1 MADNNKY
8 LDKEEEDIIESF
20 ERGEWEPAKNLQER
34 LQTAREIAFN
44 TISKNRAINIEIP
57 EVDFLKIEAKARIV
71 GVAYPALIGAILHQY
86 AEGQI
91 KGVL

>member
-20 ERGEWEPAKNLQER
+20 ERGEWESANNLQER

-44 TISKNRAINIEIP
+44 TISKNRTLNIEIP

-71 GVAYPALIGAILHQY
+71 GVAYHALIGAILHQY

-91 KGVL
+91 KGSL

>member
-8 LDKEEEDIIESF
+8 LDKEEEDIIESV
-20 ERGEWEPAKNLQER
+20 ERGEWESANNLQER
-34 LQTAREIAFN
+34 LQIAREIAFN
-44 TISKNRAINIEIP
+44 TISKNRTLYIDIP

-86 AEGQI
+86 AEDRI
-91 KGVL
+91 KGAL